1 VRWLRWFVRAPDG
14 HAKEVREEAE
24 KKLAAAQHMTPIV
37 ERAARRVA
45 KLPPDEFADRVAEA
59 FRRRPA

>member
-1 VRWLRWFVRAPDG
+1 MRWPRWLTRHINGTAAERKA
-14 HAKEVREEAE
+14 AEE
-24 KKLAAAQHMTPIV
+24 KLAAAQKMTPIV